1 MKQYIIPLS
10 ETDIELII
18 SSVKAH
24 AETLIDHIG
33 ETREKL
39 RNEAAKKFMDQFQIR
54 EKSIEELLQSAV
66 QKPAIEE
73 NAKPTAVY
81 APFGLKKDGTAA
93 KRRGR
98 PTIKKTKKVTA

>member
-1 MKQYIIPLS
+1 MKQYNIPLS
-10 ETDIELII
+10 EADIELII

-24 AETLIDHIG
+24 AETLMDHIG

-39 RNEAAKKFMDQFQIR
+39 RDEAAKKFMDQFQIR
-54 EKSIEELLQSAV
+54 ERSIEELLQPSV
-66 QKPAIEE
+66 QKPAIKE

-81 APFGLKKDGTAA
+81 APHGLKKDGTAS

-98 PTIKKTKKVTA
+98 PSTKAKKVSA